1 MAANIVEFFGYFPA
15 VAASAQLS
23 PLPRQPHGATIAAW
37 RVLTGKFTFTSSVS
51 GGGYLGCEEWLLAVQ
66 YSATNTP
73 DAGSARRKQTLIAS
87 AGAAEQRLAECRFS
101 VSSGQ
106 VRLLWTPYTA
116 GRDWTIRGHLWVASA
131 A

>member
-1 MAANIVEFFGYFPA
+1 MAGNIVEFFGYFTS

-23 PLPRQPHGATIAAW
+23 PLPRQPFGATIAAW
-37 RVLTGKFTFTSSVS
+37 RTMTGDFTFTSSVS
-51 GGGYLGCEEWLLAVQ
+51 GGGYVGVERWLMMVQ

-73 DAGSARRKQTLIAS
+73 SGDAGLREQKRIIQ
-87 AGAAEQRLAECRFS
+87 AGGAEQGLTECRFS

-116 GRDWTIRGHLWVASA
+116 GRDWTIRGHIWVASA